1 MTARFDQPNKLDA
14 AAGLLGL
21 LAAGLLTL
29 AWRLCPLPDLLR
41 RGDDAITAA
50 DLGTVD

>member
-1 MTARFDQPNKLDA
+1 MSNLDR
-14 AAGLLGL
+14 AGAVCAL
-21 LAAGLLTL
+21 LAASLLTL

-41 RGDDAITAA
+41 RGDDAITSA